1 MWKLLLSHM
10 NPIPLN
16 FLNQN
21 TSIHQPVH
29 PKSLINECTPSGSN
43 PQPHPT
49 TNYYRRECQLSY
61 SSLALKCFIN
71 ERYLQNQIIQAT
83 QKA

>member
-1 MWKLLLSHM
+1 MLKLKQYKMWKLLLSHM

-29 PKSLINECTPSGSN
+29 PKSFILLMNAHQVGQTHDLTQ
-43 PQPHPT
+43 QP
-49 TNYYRRECQLSY
+49 
-61 SSLALKCFIN
+61 
-71 ERYLQNQIIQAT
+71 IIIGESVN
-83 QKA
+83 